1 MLKGFKE
8 FLLRGNVVDLAVAVV
23 IGTAFVAI
31 VTAFTE
37 SVIEPLINALG
48 GSDAVQGLGFRV
60 LPDNPAT
67 FIDIGNIVNAV
78 ISFLTI
84 AAVVYFLIVVP
95 VKHLQERRARAKAT
109 GEEVVAPTE
118 AELLTEIR
126 DLLRE
131 RAGEPDPQPDP
142 Q

>member
-48 GSDAVQGLGFRV
+48 GSDGVQGLGFRV

-131 RAGEPDPQPDP
+131 RAGQPDP